1 MRSAHQVS
9 ERQQSAQRAVAH
21 IDDPIAA
28 PQPPVTPAAVLD
40 ILIKCVRHAYTIGQS
55 VSAVQLSITP
65 G

>member
-40 ILIKCVRHAYTIGQS
+40 ILIKCVRHA
-55 VSAVQLSITP
+55 
-65 G
+65 